1 MRFGLFVLLVL
12 TYNMRHSVTQ
22 IVDIVNIM
30 NQDVHLGVTW
40 AITQAELKEFCLL
53 GRVGESAVVYRV
65 PRSQQ
70 GGGFGDQSK
79 HPFTWGVI
87 VYVDEYP
94 ACINSARGSHREWN
108 SLDRLERWLREQGF
122 RYWWVRNDLEPLGI
136 AEEIEDGNEDMGDG
150 SEEPPY
156 PAAPWL
162 PDTALWR
169 ED

>member
-1 MRFGLFVLLVL
+1 LRFGLFVLLIL

-40 AITQAELKEFCLL
+40 AITQAELKEFSLL

-65 PRSQQ
+65 LRSQQ

-108 SLDRLERWLREQGF
+108 SLDRLERWLREQKF

-136 AEEIEDGNEDMGDG
+136 AEEIEDENGHMSDG

-156 PAAPWL
+156 TAAPWL
-162 PDTALWR
+162 PDTSLWR

>member
-1 MRFGLFVLLVL
+1 MH
-12 TYNMRHSVTQ
+12 HSVTQ

-79 HPFTWGVI
+79 HPFAWGVM

-94 ACINSARGSHREWN
+94 AYINSARGSHREWN

-122 RYWWVRNDLEPLGI
+122 RYWWLRNDLEPLGI
-136 AEEIEDGNEDMGDG
+136 TEEIEDGNEETGDG
-150 SEEPPY
+150 SEEPHY

-162 PDTALWR
+162 PGTALWQ